1 MKFIKIIEKY
11 KKDLVI
17 EQDAQSD
24 VPQPE
29 QKPPSNVV
37 GNPQTDTTSEP
48 SEEGQIDEP
57 ASVATMGNL
66 LKKALTIKMNDED
79 RYKVSQLPEINEKN
93 AAQVIDQIIAI
104 MKTYSADI
112 DIDNN
117 STTSI

>member
-1 MKFIKIIEKY
+1 MKFFKVIENY
-11 KKDLVI
+11 KKGLVI

-29 QKPPSNVV
+29 QQPPSNVV

-48 SEEGQIDEP
+48 ADEGKVDTP
-57 ASVATMGNL
+57 AGIATMGNL

-79 RYKVSQLPEINEKN
+79 RYKVSQLPEVNEKN
-93 AAQVIDQIIAI
+93 ASQVIDQIIAI

-112 DIDNN
+112 DIDNS